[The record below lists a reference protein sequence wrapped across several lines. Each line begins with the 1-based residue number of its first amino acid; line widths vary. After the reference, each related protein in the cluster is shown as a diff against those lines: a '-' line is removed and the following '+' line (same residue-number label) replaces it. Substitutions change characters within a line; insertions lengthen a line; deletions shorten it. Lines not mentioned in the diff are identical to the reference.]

1 MVNESTTRDSTRIV
15 ERDSDEKD
23 EFAELVV
30 EEGDPTDDKDRRSHI
45 DDFVNSVREST
56 CDDDMIAFHKRERDS
71 AVDEKVILES
81 IGIS

>member
-1 MVNESTTRDSTRIV
+1 MVNESTTRDSTKMV

-30 EEGDPTDDKDRRSHI
+30 EEDEPTGNFDRRSNI

-71 AVDEKVILES
+71 AVYEKVI
-81 IGIS
+81 